1 MGGRWEE
8 GGGSGAAAAGL
19 AGAQLLKQHL
29 FLVTLLLLLLLMLLR
44 GFWGKTARPLRHPC
58 ITSIQPLYDRR
69 QRGRR

>member
-1 MGGRWEE
+1 
-8 GGGSGAAAAGL
+8 L

-29 FLVTLLLLLLLMLLR
+29 FLVTLLLLLLLLLMMMMMMLLLLLMLLLLS
-44 GFWGKTARPLRHPC
+44 GFWRKTARPLRHPC